1 MVFDTISQYVREL
14 AEPIKT
20 FGYTIASPSTYLPKA
35 YGSRNP
41 DTGEY
46 FCDSTNL
53 AVEERMYGETVEN
66 FNKFVQSEMNR
77 GTSVER
83 LNDFVNQKNFEEINE
98 MAKCLYQE
106 HGVDPDTVAKFSSSA
121 QDVLS
126 HNLEKLYMVAP
137 DLADTADV
145 PFTGEPILDTMIA
158 GSIVGSVALYAR
170 AKGKFSDIGKLFYNY
185 KV

>member
-1 MVFDTISQYVREL
+1 MVLSTLSQYAKEL

-20 FGYTIASPSTYLPKA
+20 FGYAIADPSTYLPKA
-35 YGSRNP
+35 YGSIK
-41 DTGEY
+41 DGEY
-46 FCDSTNL
+46 FCDTTNL
-53 AVEERMYGETVEN
+53 AVEKRGYTDFVENYNAVVDARLSDGESIESINKFVTQEN
-66 FNKFVQSEMNR
+66 FNE
-77 GTSVER
+77 
-83 LNDFVNQKNFEEINE
+83 VNQ

-106 HGVDPDTVAKFSSSA
+106 HGVDPDTVAKFSESA

-126 HNLEKLYMVAP
+126 YNLEKLYMIAP

-158 GSIVGSVALYAR
+158 GSIAGSVALYAK
-170 AKGKFSDIGKLFYNY
+170 AKGKFSNVGKLFYNY

>member
-1 MVFDTISQYVREL
+1 MVFSTLSHYAREL

-20 FGYTIASPSTYLPKA
+20 FGHAITDPSTYLPKA
-35 YGSRNP
+35 FGDISAE
-41 DTGEY
+41 TGEY
-46 FCDSTNL
+46 FCN
-53 AVEERMYGETVEN
+53 AENVGVEKRMYGEEVEN
-66 FNKFVQSEMNR
+66 FNKLVDWDLKEGR
-77 GTSVER
+77 TIEEI
-83 LNDFVNQKNFEEINE
+83 NDYVNQENFHEINE

-126 HNLEKLYMVAP
+126 HNMEKLYMVAP

-158 GSIVGSVALYAR
+158 GSIAGSVALYAR
-170 AKGKFSDIGKLFYNY
+170 AKGKFNNFGKLFYNY
-185 KV
+185 KI